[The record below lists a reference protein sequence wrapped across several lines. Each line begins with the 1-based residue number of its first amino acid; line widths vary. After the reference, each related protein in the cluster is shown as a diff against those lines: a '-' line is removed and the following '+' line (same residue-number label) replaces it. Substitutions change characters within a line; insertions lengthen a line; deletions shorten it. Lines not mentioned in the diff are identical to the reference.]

1 MAPAVLHIVIAG
13 GGIGGLTA
21 ALALA
26 QAGHRVTV
34 CEATA
39 QLKPLGVGINLLPH
53 AVAVLDGLGLLA
65 AVREMGV
72 ETSALVFANRHGQT
86 IFEDRRGVAAG
97 YSHPQLS
104 VHRGQLQMLLWDE
117 AVRRLGVQ
125 QVRSGA
131 RVTGCAQEAGQDG
144 QDGQE
149 GGAIAHIAC
158 ADGTTEALRCDVLI
172 GADGIHSALR
182 RQFYPDEGAPR
193 WNGMMMWRGTTLAR
207 PFLDGRTM
215 VQAGHRRAKFV
226 VYPIAPPAA
235 DGTQLINWIADR
247 RLREDGFGGGLTAP
261 DRADWSRPGSVADLL
276 PTFGDW
282 RFDWLDVPGVIR
294 KASQIL
300 EWPMVDRDPLPRW
313 RHGRV
318 TLLGDAAHPM
328 YPIGSNGATQA
339 ILDARAL
346 AEALTAHPADPVA
359 ALDAYE
365 AQRLPMTAR
374 IVALNRQEGLDAI
387 LDMVQ
392 ERAPEG
398 FARIDDVMDPAVLAR
413 WVQEYKTAAGHSQT
427 APTQSP

>member
-1 MAPAVLHIVIAG
+1 MAAKALDIVIAG

-26 QAGHRVTV
+26 AQGHRITV
-34 CEATA
+34 CEASA
-39 QLKPLGVGINLLPH
+39 QLRPLGVGINLLPH
-53 AVAVLDGLGLLA
+53 AVAVLDGLGLLPVLRA
-65 AVREMGV
+65 MGV
-72 ETSALVFANRHGQT
+72 ETSALVFANRHGQP
-86 IFEDRRGVAAG
+86 IYEDQRGVAAG

-104 VHRGQLQMLLWDE
+104 VHRGQLQMFLWEE
-117 AVRRLGVQ
+117 AVRRLGAQ
-125 QVRSGA
+125 RLRTGA
-131 RVTGCAQEAGQDG
+131 RVTGSTQD
-144 QDGQE
+144 DR
-149 GGAIAHIAC
+149 GAVAHMER
-158 ADGTTEALRCDVLI
+158 ADGGTELLRCDVLI

-193 WNGMMMWRGTTLAR
+193 WNGMMMWRGTTVAR

-226 VYPIAPPAA
+226 VYPIAPPMPN
-235 DGTQLINWIADR
+235 GTQLINWIGDR

-261 DRADWSRPGSVADLL
+261 DRADWSRPGRVDDLL
-276 PTFGDW
+276 PTFGNW
-282 RFDWLDVPGVIR
+282 HFDWLDVPGVIR
-294 KASQIL
+294 AATQIL

-346 AEALTAHPADPVA
+346 TDALAAHADPVE
-359 ALDAYE
+359 ALDSYE
-365 AQRLPMTAR
+365 AARLPMTAR

-387 LDMVQ
+387 LDMVE
-392 ERAPEG
+392 ERAPDG
-398 FARIDDVMDPAVLAR
+398 FTRIDAVMDPAVLAR
-413 WVQEYKTAAGHSQT
+413 WVQDYKAAAGHRQHAPNPPLAQT
-427 APTQSP
+427 A